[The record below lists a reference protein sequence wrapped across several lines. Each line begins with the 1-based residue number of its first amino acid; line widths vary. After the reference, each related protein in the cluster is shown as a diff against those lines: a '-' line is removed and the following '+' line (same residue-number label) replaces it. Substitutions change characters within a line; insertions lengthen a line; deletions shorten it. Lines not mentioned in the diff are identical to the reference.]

1 MNTGGKPFACTKCDK
16 AFRSP
21 IAYTRT
27 TSPTCERQFACSKI
41 NRHSNWMKAILFV
54 QMFYLSPNLS
64 KQLTLFCS
72 SLNLSATADFVLFVT
87 KLIRNSWLCFVC
99 HLIYQKQL
107 TLFSL
112 SPNLLAKAYF
122 VLIVTKLIKN
132 SWLFCLSPNLSEA
145 ADFVL
150 FVTKLIRNSWFCFD
164 CHQTDQKQLTL
175 ICYQQQLTLF
185 CLSPNLSK
193 TADFGLVVA
202 ILIRNSWLCFV
213 FLWTYQQLN
222 KQGKVSCFL

>member
-64 KQLTLFCS
+64 KQLTLFCF

-87 KLIRNSWLCFVC
+87 KLIRNSWVCFVC

-132 SWLFCLSPNLSEA
+132 SWFCFDCHQTYQKQLTLFCLSPNLSEA

-150 FVTKLIRNSWFCFD
+150 VFTR
-164 CHQTDQKQLTL
+164 L
-175 ICYQQQLTLF
+175 ICH
-185 CLSPNLSK
+185 
-193 TADFGLVVA
+193 
-202 ILIRNSWLCFV
+202 
-213 FLWTYQQLN
+213 
-222 KQGKVSCFL
+222 